1 MNSARTGV
9 LLAPLLLAAFFSASC
24 GDRGTGP
31 EPVTA
36 RELESHIRFL
46 SDDLL
51 EGRAVGSRGIAV
63 AELYQEDLFRTF
75 GLEPVFGSS
84 YRQAFELRGTT
95 PDRNATLEILS
106 EKARI
111 VPALHDDFVVVSE
124 RQDLPEEVSG
134 ELVYCGFLIQAPERG
149 WDDIKGADL
158 RGKVILCEINEPGNF
173 PGGIFEGEAMTYYGR
188 WIAKFEKAA
197 ELGAAGI
204 LIVHNDKGAAYGWD
218 VVRSGWSGESFFLP
232 DKNPS
237 LAFQGWITGAA
248 AETIFGAAKMSRAE
262 LRTQAEGP
270 AFVPVPLGL
279 KAKVRQ
285 APTFRTVSA
294 QNVAGMV
301 RGRHRD
307 ARDRYVVIS
316 AHHDHLGRDAA
327 LAGDQI
333 YNGAVDNCSAT
344 AAMLGLAA
352 YYAQRPE
359 TLKVNL
365 VFAGFTAEEEGLL
378 GSAHFARHMP
388 FPAGSVI
395 ADINLDMTNV
405 WGETEDVFAIGAGE
419 SDLDGVCRE
428 AAEALGLRYTAERNT
443 ELGFFFRSDQL
454 SFARAGIPAV
464 WLHQGIVSKGGDKDL
479 ARKKFEEYLAFR
491 YHKVTDEIGDD
502 WDLAGT
508 LQIVRW
514 AQEIVRGLGERLEPP
529 QFRPESPFAS
539 KSPPAGLAN

>member
-1 MNSARTGV
+1 MINARAGV
-9 LLAPLLLAAFFSASC
+9 LFTVLLFAAFFSVSC
-24 GDRGTGP
+24 GDRGTTP

-36 RELESHIRFL
+36 RELEAHIRFL

-63 AELYQEDLFRTF
+63 AEQYQEDLFRTF

-84 YRQAFELRGTT
+84 YRQAFDLRGTT
-95 PDRNATLEILS
+95 SDRNATLEIIS

-111 VPALHDDFVVVSE
+111 VPALHDDFVVGSE
-124 RQDLPEEVSG
+124 RVDVPGEVSG
-134 ELVYCGFLIQAPERG
+134 ELVYGGFLIQAPERG
-149 WDDIKGADL
+149 WDDIKSADL
-158 RGKVILCEINEPGNF
+158 KGKVILCEINEPGNF
-173 PGGIFEGEAMTYYGR
+173 PGGIFDGEAMTYYGR
-188 WIAKFEKAA
+188 WIAKFEKAS

-204 LIVHNDKGAAYGWD
+204 LIIHNDRGAAYGWD
-218 VVRSGWSGESFFLP
+218 VVRAGWSGESFFLP

-237 LAFQGWITGAA
+237 LAFQGWVTGAA

-262 LRTQAEGP
+262 LLAQAEGS

-301 RGRHRD
+301 RGRHKD
-307 ARDRYVVIS
+307 ARDRTIVIS
-316 AHHDHLGRDAA
+316 AHHDHLGRDTT

-359 TLKVNL
+359 ALKVNL

-378 GSAHFARHMP
+378 GSAHFVHHMP

-419 SDLDGVCRE
+419 SDLDDVCRE
-428 AAEALGLRYTAERNT
+428 AAEVLGLRTIPERNK

-454 SFARAGIPAV
+454 SFARVGIPAV
-464 WLHQGIVSKGGDKDL
+464 WLHQGIVSKIGDKDH
-479 ARKKFEEYLAFR
+479 ARKKFEEYRAFK
-491 YHKVTDEIGDD
+491 YHKVTDEIGED

-514 AQEIVRGLGERLEPP
+514 AQEIVQGLGDRLEPP
-529 QFRPESPFAS
+529 RFRPESPFVP
-539 KSPPAGLAN
+539 KNLPGELAK

>member
-1 MNSARTGV
+1 MNGARAGI
-9 LLAPLLLAAFFSASC
+9 LLAALLLVAFFSASC
-24 GDRGTGP
+24 GDPKGGQ

-36 RELESHIRFL
+36 RELDAHIRFL

-51 EGRAVGSRGIAV
+51 EGRAVGSRGIAI

-75 GLEPVFGSS
+75 GLEPVFGAS
-84 YRQAFELRGTT
+84 YRQAFDLRGTT
-95 PDRNATLEILS
+95 PDRNATLDVFS
-106 EKARI
+106 EKASI
-111 VPALHDDFVVVSE
+111 VPALYDDFVVGSE
-124 RQDLPEEVSG
+124 RADVPGEVSG
-134 ELVYCGFLIQAPERG
+134 ELVYCGYLIQAPERG
-149 WDDIKGADL
+149 WDDIKGVDL
-158 RGKVILCEINEPGNF
+158 RGKVILCEINEPGNY
-173 PGGIFEGEAMTYYGR
+173 PGGIFNGEAMTYYGR

-197 ELGAAGI
+197 DLGAAGI
-204 LIVHNDKGAAYGWD
+204 FIIHNDKGAAYGWD
-218 VVRSGWSGESFFLP
+218 VVRTGRAKETFFLP

-237 LAFQGWITGAA
+237 LGFQGWVTGAA

-262 LRTQAEGP
+262 LLARAEGP

-279 KAKVRQ
+279 RAKVRQ

-294 QNVAGMV
+294 QNVAGVV
-301 RGRHRD
+301 RGRHRA
-307 ARDRYVVIS
+307 ARGRYVIVS
-316 AHHDHLGRDAA
+316 AHHDHLGRDAT

-359 TLKVNL
+359 SLKVNL

-378 GSAHFARHMP
+378 GSTYFARHLP
-388 FPAGSVI
+388 FPPGSVI
-395 ADINLDMTNV
+395 ADVNLEMTNV

-428 AAEALGLRYTAERNT
+428 AAEALGLRYIPERNT

-464 WLHQGIVSKGGDKDL
+464 WLHQGIVSKTGDKDL
-479 ARKKFEEYLAFR
+479 ARKKFEEYRAFR
-491 YHKVTDEIGDD
+491 YHKVTDEVGED

-514 AQEIVRGLGERLEPP
+514 AQEIVRRLGERPEPP
-529 QFRPESPFAS
+529 RFRPESSFAR
-539 KSPPAGLAN
+539 PQG